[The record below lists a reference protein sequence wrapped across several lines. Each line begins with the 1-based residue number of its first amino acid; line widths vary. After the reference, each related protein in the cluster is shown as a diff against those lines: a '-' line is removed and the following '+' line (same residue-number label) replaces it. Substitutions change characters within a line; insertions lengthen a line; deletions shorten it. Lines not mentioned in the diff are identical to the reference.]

1 MRSVALKAHLV
12 LNKECRDRHSVIL
25 VTKFLIKGGLMSE
38 RSSASTRRAVILT
51 ALPVEFNAVRAHL
64 TNHHE
69 EVHRGTVY
77 ETGSFSADGQVW
89 EIGIVEIGAG
99 NNSASFE
106 AERAITRFDPSIA
119 LFVGVAGGVKDVKV
133 GDVVAATKVYGYES
147 GKAEQTFK
155 PRPDVGNS
163 SYSME
168 QRARAEA
175 RRPDWL
181 KRVVGATAG
190 WTPQAYV
197 GPIAAGEK
205 VIAAT
210 ESDLF
215 QFIRHSYN
223 DTLAVEMEGRGFL
236 EATHANQQVAS
247 LIVRGISDLIHN
259 KSDIDDSVRQEV
271 AARHASAFA
280 FEVLAKLE
288 RDATREKV
296 GAEVLQPERARE
308 PFTRHR
314 KSWLLGT
321 VVILLGAV
329 SGFNLWRGAG
339 EAIPPSPTPQP
350 TASTPNVRPERTL
363 TYWLMVRR
371 QHDKEP
377 FPSIGEKIFDA
388 GSELRLNVQTTQAG
402 ALYLFSEGGNAG
414 GAGEWNTIFPTPDNN
429 NGDAWL
435 QANPT
440 KPLRTAGYV
449 FGGRGMVKLWLV
461 WARERIE
468 LLDELVERSFKTKGV
483 IHEPS
488 RLQSF
493 VEQLRASGT
502 DVTLDK
508 EQFRVRL
515 RGSGDILVD
524 MRELEYQP

>member
-1 MRSVALKAHLV
+1 MSKRSPA
-12 LNKECRDRHSVIL
+12 
-25 VTKFLIKGGLMSE
+25 
-38 RSSASTRRAVILT
+38 SSRRAVILT

-64 TNHHE
+64 ANHRE

-89 EIGIVEIGAG
+89 EVGIVEIGAG
-99 NNSASFE
+99 NNSAAFE
-106 AERAITRFDPSIA
+106 AERAITRFNPDVA

-133 GDVVAATKVYGYES
+133 GDVIAATKVYGYES

-190 WTPQAYV
+190 WNPHAYV

-259 KSDIDDSVRQEV
+259 KSDVDDSVRQEV

-280 FEVLAKLE
+280 FEILAKLD
-288 RDATREKV
+288 RDAKRNVT
-296 GAEVLQPERARE
+296 GAETPQPERAPAPSTWR
-308 PFTRHR
+308 R
-314 KSWLLGT
+314 KSSLLAA
-321 VVILLGAV
+321 VVILLGVV
-329 SGFNLWRGAG
+329 SGFKLWRGAG
-339 EAIPPSPTPQP
+339 ESVTPAPTPQQ
-350 TASTPNVRPERTL
+350 TAPTPNVRPERSL
-363 TYWLMVRR
+363 TYWLTVRR

-388 GSELRLNVQTTQAG
+388 GSEFQLNVQTTQAG
-402 ALYLFSEGGNAG
+402 ALYLFSEGRNDG
-414 GAGEWNTIFPTPDNN
+414 GAVEWNTMFPTPGNN
-429 NGDAWL
+429 DGNAWL
-435 QANPT
+435 QANRP
-440 KPLRTAGYV
+440 KPLRTAEYV
-449 FGGRGMVKLWLV
+449 FVGQRGTVKLWLV
-461 WARERIE
+461 WAKEQIE
-468 LLDELVERSFKTKGV
+468 LLDEMVKSSFKTEGV
-483 IHEPS
+483 IREPS
-488 RLQSF
+488 QLQSF
-493 VEQLRASGT
+493 VEQLRAPGS
-502 DVTLDK
+502 DITLDK
-508 EQFRVRL
+508 EQFKVTL

>member
-1 MRSVALKAHLV
+1 
-12 LNKECRDRHSVIL
+12 
-25 VTKFLIKGGLMSE
+25 MSK
-38 RSSASTRRAVILT
+38 RSSASPRRAVILT

-64 TNHHE
+64 TNLHE

-77 ETGSFSADGQVW
+77 ETGIFSADGQVW
-89 EIGIVEIGAG
+89 EVGIVEIGAG
-99 NNSASFE
+99 NNSAAFE
-106 AERAITRFDPSIA
+106 AERAITRFNPDVA

-181 KRVVGATAG
+181 KRVVGAAAG
-190 WTPQAYV
+190 WPPQAYV

-247 LIVRGISDLIHN
+247 LIVRGVSDLIHN
-259 KSDIDDSVRQEV
+259 KSDVDDSVRQEV

-280 FEVLAKLE
+280 FEILAKLD
-288 RDATREKV
+288 RDAKREMTGAGASQPGRAPSPLTR
-296 GAEVLQPERARE
+296 R
-308 PFTRHR
+308 R
-314 KSWLLGT
+314 KSWLLAA
-321 VVILLGAV
+321 VVILLGVV

-339 EAIPPSPTPQP
+339 ESIPPPPTPQP
-350 TASTPNVRPERTL
+350 TAPTPNAGPERTL
-363 TYWLMVRR
+363 TYWLTVRR
-371 QHDKEP
+371 KHDKEP

-388 GSELRLNVQTTQAG
+388 GSEFWINVQPTQAG
-402 ALYLFSEGGNAG
+402 ALYLFSEGSNFS
-414 GAGEWNTIFPTPDNN
+414 GAVEWNTMFPTPRNN
-429 NGDAWL
+429 NGTAWL
-435 QANPT
+435 QPNPT
-440 KPLRTAGYV
+440 KPLRTAGYA
-449 FGGRGMVKLWLV
+449 FEGQRGTVKLWLV
-461 WARERIE
+461 WAKERIE
-468 LLDELVERSFKTKGV
+468 LLDEMVESSFKTGGV
-483 IHEPS
+483 IREPS

-493 VEQLRASGT
+493 IEQLRAPGPNI
-502 DVTLDK
+502 TLDK
-508 EQFRVRL
+508 EQFRVTL
-515 RGSGDILVD
+515 RGGGDILVD

>member
-1 MRSVALKAHLV
+1 MSKRSPA
-12 LNKECRDRHSVIL
+12 
-25 VTKFLIKGGLMSE
+25 
-38 RSSASTRRAVILT
+38 SSQRAVILT

-89 EIGIVEIGAG
+89 EVGIVEIGAG
-99 NNSASFE
+99 NNSAAFE
-106 AERAITRFDPSIA
+106 AERAISRFNPDVV

-181 KRVVGATAG
+181 KRVVGVTAG
-190 WTPQAYV
+190 WTPHAYV

-259 KSDIDDSVRQEV
+259 KSDVDDSVRQEV

-280 FEVLAKLE
+280 FEILAKLD
-288 RDATREKV
+288 RDAKRDMT
-296 GAEVLQPERARE
+296 GAQVLQPERAPAPWTSRR
-308 PFTRHR
+308 T
-314 KSWLLGT
+314 SWLLAA
-321 VVILLGAV
+321 VVILLGVV

-339 EAIPPSPTPQP
+339 ESIPPSPTPQP
-350 TASTPNVRPERTL
+350 TAPTPNAVPERTL
-363 TYWLMVRR
+363 TYWLTVRR
-371 QHDKEP
+371 KHDKEP
-377 FPSIGEKIFDA
+377 SPSIGDEIFEA
-388 GSELRLNVQTTQAG
+388 GSEFRINVQPAQSG
-402 ALYLFSEGGNAG
+402 ALYLFSEGSNDS
-414 GAGEWNTIFPTPDNN
+414 GAGEWNTMFPTPRNN
-429 NGDAWL
+429 DGSAWL
-435 QANPT
+435 QANST
-440 KPLRTAGYV
+440 KPFRTADYV
-449 FGGRGMVKLWLV
+449 FGRQRGTVKLWLV
-461 WARERIE
+461 WAKERIE
-468 LLDELVERSFKTKGV
+468 LLDEVVESSFKTAGV
-483 IHEPS
+483 IREPR
-488 RLQSF
+488 RLRGFIKQYGAT
-493 VEQLRASGT
+493 EP
-502 DVTLDK
+502 DITLDK
-508 EQFRVRL
+508 EQFKVTL
-515 RGSGDILVD
+515 KGRGDLLVD